1 MSKLTSPYGKPL
13 KGESSASASAN
24 SGLADYVI
32 AAISSGSVPLANVDI
47 TGGTISNTTI
57 GQDGAGPFYGTT
69 ITTGA
74 PNGTGYDIY
83 FYGDT
88 LGEYANWN
96 ATLGVWSI
104 FGDTYTSG
112 ASDMGNIRISGN
124 TISSTNT
131 NGDIILDPAGTGCLV
146 INSCIDQ
153 SSAVGDVSFDITNG
167 SFISNTTG
175 EFNSVSTQEAVI
187 TSNNGDIILTSG
199 ASKVTTAVTNIS
211 TGATPTVTTGVVAH
225 FLEAG
230 DSIKLTGTNSVPPI
244 NGSFTVTNV
253 IDQYNFTITP
263 GFPVTTFGSSGSFIK
278 NTDIYLNSSDNINIP
293 YNVKLTFGSD
303 SNYISDT
310 IEDFNIATAGDINLT
325 PSIGKD
331 VNIPDSIGLTFGLD
345 SNKIESSGTT
355 LSISSTLLNVDST
368 NVSFTDPILKI
379 DSVTPLSNSGK
390 DKGLEFNYYDT
401 SAKLGWFGYDN
412 SQDAFSFFKSATNTG
427 EVISGTLG
435 DARFAAGS
443 FTSINLNGGNVS
455 AGSIDTCNIN
465 CNGLMT
471 LSGVTGIKLNTPS
484 VIIPQGSQLRFG
496 ETGSPVTSIYKEASG
511 DDLVI
516 QSQGHVFVTP
526 GGTAYDVIVPS
537 GSALVLNGESG
548 SQKLESISNTEL
560 SISSSSFL
568 NLNQISGGVRLTE
581 NLPLVFNTAE
591 NSKITGDSSGNLI
604 VNSGNSINL
613 IPNSGQVTIPVNKRI
628 ELGSSTTYLGTS
640 DLNTVV
646 LTTPGTISATST
658 GSQTFTSSS
667 GDINLTP
674 NGAVILPVN
683 KALQLGSA
691 TEFLKSDGSN
701 NLLLS
706 STGSQTFT
714 TSSSIQLNPTTFVN
728 IPYTKP
734 LQFGSSLESITGTS
748 GNLSL
753 TAVDTSVSGNFTVN
767 GTTTTINST
776 VVTISDPILTLGQGI
791 VDDNKDRGIEYR
803 YNNGTTQKLGY
814 FGMDDTDN
822 TFMFVPDATN
832 TSEVISGAL
841 GNVKFAG
848 ASLTSLNLNN
858 GTISAVNIV
867 SSNNDLVLDPGTGE
881 DVVFNNDSGS
891 NIIVPQMV
899 DLVFGNENN
908 KIYSD
913 GTNLHVV
920 NNLMVDGPTTING
933 DLVVT
938 GNVSIVGGNTVNM
951 TIQRISVAGGGSSNP
966 NSSSNC
972 TFITTLSSGVAT
984 GVIPAASID
993 GFVKQICM
1001 VSLFTGSSYELTF
1014 PTGRLLDPGT
1024 GTTVAKKMIFDC
1036 AGQSVQLVWDNVS
1049 QFYIITQGGGELV
1062 LV

>member
-1 MSKLTSPYGKPL
+1 
-13 KGESSASASAN
+13 
-24 SGLADYVI
+24 
-32 AAISSGSVPLANVDI
+32 
-47 TGGTISNTTI
+47 
-57 GQDGAGPFYGTT
+57 
-69 ITTGA
+69 
-74 PNGTGYDIY
+74 
-83 FYGDT
+83 
-88 LGEYANWN
+88 
-96 ATLGVWSI
+96 
-104 FGDTYTSG
+104 
-112 ASDMGNIRISGN
+112 
-124 TISSTNT
+124 
-131 NGDIILDPAGTGCLV
+131 
-146 INSCIDQ
+146 
-153 SSAVGDVSFDITNG
+153 
-167 SFISNTTG
+167 
-175 EFNSVSTQEAVI
+175 
-187 TSNNGDIILTSG
+187 
-199 ASKVTTAVTNIS
+199 
-211 TGATPTVTTGVVAH
+211 
-225 FLEAG
+225 
-230 DSIKLTGTNSVPPI
+230 
-244 NGSFTVTNV
+244 
-253 IDQYNFTITP
+253 
-263 GFPVTTFGSSGSFIK
+263 
-278 NTDIYLNSSDNINIP
+278 
-293 YNVKLTFGSD
+293 
-303 SNYISDT
+303 
-310 IEDFNIATAGDINLT
+310 
-325 PSIGKD
+325 
-331 VNIPDSIGLTFGLD
+331 
-345 SNKIESSGTT
+345 
-355 LSISSTLLNVDST
+355 
-368 NVSFTDPILKI
+368 
-379 DSVTPLSNSGK
+379 
-390 DKGLEFNYYDT
+390 
-401 SAKLGWFGYDN
+401 
-412 SQDAFSFFKSATNTG
+412 
-427 EVISGTLG
+427 
-435 DARFAAGS
+435 
-443 FTSINLNGGNVS
+443 
-455 AGSIDTCNIN
+455 
-465 CNGLMT
+465 
-471 LSGVTGIKLNTPS
+471 
-484 VIIPQGSQLRFG
+484 
-496 ETGSPVTSIYKEASG
+496 
-511 DDLVI
+511 
-516 QSQGHVFVTP
+516 
-526 GGTAYDVIVPS
+526 
-537 GSALVLNGESG
+537 
-548 SQKLESISNTEL
+548 
-560 SISSSSFL
+560 
-568 NLNQISGGVRLTE
+568 
-581 NLPLVFNTAE
+581 
-591 NSKITGDSSGNLI
+591 

-640 DLNTVV
+640 ALNTVV

-858 GTISAVNIV
+858 GTISAVNTV

-891 NIIVPQMV
+891 NIIIPQMV

-920 NNLMVDGPTTING
+920 NNLMVDGPTTVNG

-938 GNVSIVGGNTVNM
+938 GNVSIIGGNTVNM